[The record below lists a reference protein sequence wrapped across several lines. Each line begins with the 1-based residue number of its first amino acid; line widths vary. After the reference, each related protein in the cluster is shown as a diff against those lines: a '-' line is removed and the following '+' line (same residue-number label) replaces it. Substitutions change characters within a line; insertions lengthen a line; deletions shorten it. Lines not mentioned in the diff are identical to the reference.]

1 MAIDLGVAEGHI
13 DLDFSNLQKGVAST
27 VGQLQQLERTGNL
40 TESQLRLMETATK
53 GVGGVF
59 NDAAQKS
66 KRLSAEI
73 EIAKQKAEAYKT
85 GISGLNEIIKKS
97 QTEYDKTGKKVDELS
112 KKYEASKAKVQDAAN
127 AHGKESEEYQKAAK
141 ASQELNNQLLQEQ
154 SRHASL
160 ELEINGSKAKI
171 NEYAAAMNNTQAD
184 IKGMERELSVAE
196 SKMHAFGV
204 AAEGIGT
211 KMQSA
216 GQTMS
221 KIGGTLSLAVTAP
234 LVTAGTAAYKWAE
247 SAETSYAKVSTIAD
261 STKLSYDQLKTGITN
276 ASNQTG
282 VAVTD
287 LNEALYQS
295 ISAGVD
301 SGKAIGFTTDMVK
314 LARGGF
320 TDTAKAVDVVTSV
333 LNAYGLS
340 ADNASSI
347 SDKLITTQN
356 IGKTTVDQ
364 LSSSLGR
371 VIPTA
376 KANNVAIND
385 VCTAMAIMTK
395 RGIDTAEA
403 TTYYNSMLNE
413 LGKSGTDADKALRKM
428 SGEGFSDL
436 VAKGKPVTEILQML
450 QDYAEKSGEKLSDM
464 FGSVE
469 GGKAALS
476 IMSDSGREYNKV
488 LQQMAG
494 SAGAT
499 QKAFDTMNAN
509 PAIKMQKELNK
520 IKNVGIEIGEK
531 LLPYAEKGMSA
542 ISDLV
547 DKFDKLSDAQKDAA
561 IKGAGIVAAG
571 GPVLKIFGKMTSG
584 LGTLTSKMGKAA
596 VSATEG
602 KTAADTVA
610 KGAETAAASGLK
622 FVGVLGKI
630 PTPAKLVITTAT
642 ALGIG
647 IALAMKKAHDAAVS
661 ADLAKHFGNVKLSAE
676 ECQKVVEH
684 LTKTDWTVKLKM
696 AMDAKNNVDSL
707 EKNLESTIATIEK
720 MNWKV
725 SVGMKLTETEKDS
738 YKQAC
743 SDYVKQATD
752 YVESQHY
759 AVSLAL
765 QVGFNVNSATY
776 ARLSQFSNNLYSST
790 ETELAALGQQLA
802 DAINKAFEN
811 GTFSKDNP
819 DITKIQKQINDKI
832 KELSDLKYRAKLS
845 NFQWELDT
853 GNWSLDYD
861 SFKKI
866 VDDENQRVEE
876 IQKEADSAK
885 ETVTLTIQQDYESH
899 VNEGMSADVAKKIA
913 DDSRRE
919 MQENLD
925 NQKINVILTGWN
937 FSVGE
942 VQKAY
947 GDELNSVLP
956 GFQSDTQQWASSL
969 IQSNQSDIGNIATQ
983 FQAEVAQHSSKL
995 SDGAKKAMSDLYTA
1009 MAPQKSQL
1017 EKIEQDCRNS
1027 GREIP
1032 QSVIDGLSQINEW
1045 GAAAGN
1051 YDAMWSYLGNQIAS
1065 SPEQLA
1071 AVEKATES
1079 GQSIPKEL
1087 ATQIENASGLVYD
1100 ATTGTWNKI
1109 TEASNDHAPEV
1120 AAELTKL
1127 GKAPGDAVADGL
1139 SKSYNLTYDEA
1150 SKTWTA
1156 VQKAAEDKAP
1166 EATNYNK
1173 EAAANATQG
1182 TADGIESKSGD
1193 VNSAVDNVVKGASN
1207 QVSVSTQ
1214 NLKTAM
1220 QNAGIEPTDALINIL
1235 ANKAPEVQ
1243 LQAINLISQLQTATE
1258 DQRPN
1263 IIAELNGLGID
1274 VDQALSSGM
1283 TDNAGNVSGAAGDTA
1298 EGAKNALTG
1307 AGLEDTANT
1316 VGSGTGSN
1324 LASGISGKSGDVSGS
1339 ANTLAGTAAQIFTN
1353 YGLEALA
1360 STIGAGT
1367 GSNLAGGLSGEERAN
1382 KAAANLI
1389 ADTAQTPISA
1399 LRGAS
1404 AAWGSDMGAN
1414 FAGGISSMWNKVHD
1428 AAWSLA
1434 NTVKGL
1440 LHFSRP
1446 DYGPMRDYEQW
1457 PVDFVNR
1464 YAELLKQSSPVIE
1477 KQSRAIA
1484 ERMRDAMV
1492 VKPTIDTSTWE
1503 SVNDVVQGQKLPLK
1517 QVLKVQ
1523 YDKDNANTYKQAIT
1537 DGILS
1542 LKKELTASLM
1552 SAAPD
1557 VTINNNGN
1565 QQMDAAAAAAAFH
1578 RQQIKAAHGL

>member
-73 EIAKQKAEAYKT
+73 EIAKQKIEAYKT
-85 GISGLNEIIKKS
+85 GTSGLNEIIKKS

-127 AHGKESEEYQKAAK
+127 AHGKESEEYQKAVK
-141 ASQELNNQLLQEQ
+141 ASKELNNQLLQEQ

-160 ELEINGSKAKI
+160 GLEIDGSKAKI

-204 AAEGIGT
+204 AAEGIGS

-261 STKLSYDQLKTGITN
+261 STKLSYDQLKTGITD

-301 SGKAIGFTTDMVK
+301 SGKAIGFTTDMVN

-320 TDTAKAVDVVTSV
+320 TDTSKAVDVVTSV

-356 IGKTTVDQ
+356 IGKTTVDE

-509 PAIKMQKELNK
+509 PAIQMQIKLNELKNK
-520 IKNVGIEIGEK
+520 AIEVGEK
-531 LLPYAEKGMSA
+531 LIPYAEKG
-542 ISDLV
+542 ISTIGGLV
-547 DKFDKLSDAQKDAA
+547 DKFDELSDSQKDAA
-561 IKGAGIVAAG
+561 IKAAIYVAAG
-571 GPVLKIFGKMTSG
+571 GPVLK
-584 LGTLTSKMGKAA
+584 
-596 VSATEG
+596 
-602 KTAADTVA
+602 
-610 KGAETAAASGLK
+610 
-622 FVGVLGKI
+622 VLGKMVSGVGKVI
-630 PTPAKLVITTAT
+630 SNVGGLTQALSTAKSAHISLSAAAETLSDKNAGLAK
-642 ALGIG
+642 ALGSVVSPAGLTVAAITAVG
-647 IALAMKKAHDAAVS
+647 VAAYAAYQKQEEAHNKFMAECDALSQKIAKETESWEKLSISTQANVS
-661 ADLAKHFGNVKLSAE
+661 A
-676 ECQKVVEH
+676 
-684 LTKTDWTVKLKM
+684 
-696 AMDAKNNVDSL
+696 NNTEANNL
-707 EKNLESTIATIEK
+707 RNLESELDNLVDANGRVKNGQEDRVNYILNELNGALGTNISVEDGVIQEYTKEK
-720 MNWKV
+720 Q
-725 SVGMKLTETEKDS
+725 SLEELI
-738 YKQAC
+738 QAQRNKANLDAYQ
-743 SDYVKQATD
+743 SKYTT
-752 YVESQHY
+752 
-759 AVSLAL
+759 AL
-765 QVGFNVNSATY
+765 QGIADARKDATEAQDKLNSATDKY
-776 ARLSQFSNNLYSST
+776 
-790 ETELAALGQQLA
+790 
-802 DAINKAFEN
+802 N
-811 GTFSKDNP
+811 GL
-819 DITKIQKQINDKI
+819 I
-832 KELSDLKYRAKLS
+832 KEQSDLGAKGGKGLDASLTKRITDARTEMETAQKTVGETSSVVGKYQQTIENYNDAVGASAEKNYNLS
-845 NFQWELDT
+845 NTFL
-853 GNWSLDYD
+853 NRL
-861 SFKKI
+861 
-866 VDDENQRVEE
+866 
-876 IQKEADSAK
+876 
-885 ETVTLTIQQDYESH
+885 TLS
-899 VNEGMSADVAKKIA
+899 
-913 DDSRRE
+913 
-919 MQENLD
+919 
-925 NQKINVILTGWN
+925 
-937 FSVGE
+937 
-942 VQKAY
+942 
-947 GDELNSVLP
+947 
-956 GFQSDTQQWASSL
+956 
-969 IQSNQSDIGNIATQ
+969 
-983 FQAEVAQHSSKL
+983 
-995 SDGAKKAMSDLYTA
+995 YT
-1009 MAPQKSQL
+1009 
-1017 EKIEQDCRNS
+1017 
-1027 GREIP
+1027 
-1032 QSVIDGLSQINEW
+1032 
-1045 GAAAGN
+1045 AAGN
-1051 YDAMWSYLGNQIAS
+1051 ATK
-1065 SPEQLA
+1065 EQLEDQ
-1071 AVEKATES
+1071 VNSTES
-1079 GQSIPKEL
+1079 SFEDLKQR
-1087 ATQIENASGLVYD
+1087 Y
-1100 ATTGTWNKI
+1100 
-1109 TEASNDHAPEV
+1109 
-1120 AAELTKL
+1120 
-1127 GKAPGDAVADGL
+1127 ADGD
-1139 SKSYNLTYDEA
+1139 NT
-1150 SKTWTA
+1150 
-1156 VQKAAEDKAP
+1156 V
-1166 EATNYNK
+1166 
-1173 EAAANATQG
+1173 TQ
-1182 TADGIESKSGD
+1182 
-1193 VNSAVDNVVKGASN
+1193 
-1207 QVSVSTQ
+1207 QMVS
-1214 NLKTAM
+1214 
-1220 QNAGIEPTDALINIL
+1220 DAQDL
-1235 ANKAPEVQ
+1235 ANKAKAEYRKAGGDAAEGAALGFDDVKSTLKSLGIEISDAAVTAISKMGADDQSAAIDACMQLAAGAEMTAPAVKKAAKSLGIDMSDELSESLASASPDVRQNAIDLMMQ
-1243 LQAINLISQLQTATE
+1243 LQSASE
-1258 DQRPN
+1258 DQRPG
-1263 IIAELNGLGID
+1263 IISALNNLGFD

-1316 VGSGTGSN
+1316 VGSNTGSN
-1324 LASGISGKSGDVSGS
+1324 LAGGISGKSGDVSGS

-1360 STIGAGT
+1360 STVGSGT
-1367 GSNLAGGLSGEERAN
+1367 GSSLASGLSGQQWGVNSASQG
-1382 KAAANLI
+1382 L
-1389 ADTAQTPISA
+1389 ADNAKTPLSG
-1399 LRGAS
+1399 LQGVS
-1404 AAWGSDMGAN
+1404 SGWGSDMSSN
-1414 FAGGISSMWNKVHD
+1414 FASGISSMWQRVHD

-1434 NTVKGL
+1434 STVKGL

-1464 YAELLKQSSPVIE
+1464 YAELLKQSSPAIE

-1484 ERMRDAMV
+1484 ERMRDAMTV
-1492 VKPTIDTSTWE
+1492 NPTIDTSTWE

-1542 LKKELTASLM
+1542 LKGKLQEALM
-1552 SAAPD
+1552 AAAPK
-1557 VTINNNGN
+1557 VEINNHGD
-1565 QQMDAAAAAAAFH
+1565 QQMGAAEAAAAFH
-1578 RQQIKAAHGL
+1578 REQIKAAHGL